1 MSKFLPVLVIVA
13 VAASATGCVATRKFV
28 RNRTEP
34 LNQQVT
40 DLDKRTDANAKNIG
54 QLDDKE
60 QRDISRV
67 DEKAQT
73 ADNHAGEAAKQAAAA
88 MATGTAAGEKANA
101 AQSSA
106 DTARSTA
113 ETSLTRTG
121 EVQKYAENLD
131 NFQMASSKTVYFGF
145 NKSGLTD
152 DAIKDLDEL
161 AQSLSGNA
169 AHYVIEVQGFTDPSG
184 DKEYNYALSEKRA
197 NTVVRYL
204 TEKGNIPVYR
214 IHTIGLGKDAPATA
228 ATKREANKLSRRVE
242 VKIYRSSADMPKSA
256 SSDTATPAV
265 AQTTPASQ

>member
-1 MSKFLPVLVIVA
+1 
-13 VAASATGCVATRKFV
+13 
-28 RNRTEP
+28 
-34 LNQQVT
+34 
-40 DLDKRTDANAKNIG
+40 
-54 QLDDKE
+54 
-60 QRDISRV
+60 
-67 DEKAQT
+67 
-73 ADNHAGEAAKQAAAA
+73 

-228 ATKREANKLSRRVE
+228 ATRREANKLSRRVE

>member
-1 MSKFLPVLVIVA
+1 MSKFLPVLVIAA
-13 VAASATGCVATRKFV
+13 VAASTTGCVATRKFV

-34 LNQQVT
+34 ISQQVT

-60 QRDISRV
+60 QRDTSRLN
-67 DEKAQT
+67 EKAET
-73 ADNHAGEAAKQAAAA
+73 ADNHAADAAKQAAAA

-101 AQSSA
+101 AQSAA
-106 DTARSTA
+106 DNARTTA
-113 ETSLTRTG
+113 ETGLARTG

-131 NFQMASSKTVYFGF
+131 NFQMASSKTVYFAL
-145 NKSGLTD
+145 NKSVLTD
-152 DAIKDLDEL
+152 DAMKDLDEL
-161 AQSLSGNA
+161 AQSLSSNA

-184 DKEYNYALSEKRA
+184 DKDYNYALSEKRA
-197 NTVVRYL
+197 NSVVRYL

-242 VKIYRSSADMPKSA
+242 VKIYRSSADMPKTANESA
-256 SSDTATPAV
+256 RPAV